1 MRFLRV
7 EEIKE
12 LPAWAAQELQTVQ
25 DSAARGNP
33 ASGAA
38 WSLFLR
44 QDDDTCYRFHGA
56 QPFPARLSKLTD
68 CLTACFQTA

>member
-1 MRFLRV
+1 MRFLRA

-12 LPAWAAQELQTVQ
+12 LLAWTAQELQTVQ
-25 DSAARGNP
+25 DSAAQGNP

-44 QDDDTCYRFHGA
+44 YDDDTCCRFHGS
-56 QPFPARLSKLTD
+56 QPFPAWLSKLTD
-68 CLTACFQTA
+68 RLTACFQTA

>member
-1 MRFLRV
+1 MRFLRA

-12 LPAWAAQELQTVQ
+12 LLAWTAQELQTVQ
-25 DSAARGNP
+25 DSAAQGNP

-44 QDDDTCYRFHGA
+44 MTTIPVIASMAHSRFPRG
-56 QPFPARLSKLTD
+56 FPS
-68 CLTACFQTA
+68 